1 MNTFKCVL
9 HATFFITLLLAPY
22 TAANAELFTYTFTGV
37 IETVDSGLASEVSP
51 SQPIY
56 GSFTYE
62 STTPGTGDYNG
73 AITEAT
79 CKIGTLPAVTTDISQ
94 GIFIEND
101 RIISVGDLPRDNI
114 VFSPIYFNKLSVN
127 GFDLRFCAMV
137 LTDFT
142 GTAFG
147 NTDLPD
153 PPDRTLNLD
162 DFQVTNV
169 VAIFVLD
176 DPYFPFPQSAVIR
189 GKLTSL
195 EIDGTSPNSAPNA
208 DAGTNIIIDSV
219 EQSITT
225 LLGTA
230 SDIDADQL
238 TYRWLE
244 DTNVLQDYAPVGT
257 NGEAH
262 LVMDDVPLLGTG
274 EHTLVLEVD
283 DGTTTAISVM
293 ILTINNSPPN
303 VSITCGPGTYQLG
316 EIIQLCGEVSDYDGD
331 NLNYSWAE
339 GATNIN
345 SGFTVTNLSG
355 TPVNLPEHYIIG
367 GLSLGSHIVTLSAV
381 DTLGSGSTASANI
394 LINVIDDEAPT
405 LQPLVSP
412 GILWPPNHKMVDVVV
427 HANATD
433 NSGSVILSA
442 TVVSSEPAETDG
454 DGNTIPNYTIPVID
468 QSTSEITLQ
477 LRSERKGKGAGRTYT
492 ITVTATDSSG
502 NSSDAIVEVVA
513 PHDKGKK

>member
-1 MNTFKCVL
+1 MSTYKWVL
-9 HATFFITLLLAPY
+9 HASFFIMLLLAPY

-37 IETVDSGLASEVSP
+37 IETVDSELASEVSP
-51 SQPIY
+51 SQPIS

-62 STTPGTGDYNG
+62 STTPGAGDYNG

-94 GIFIEND
+94 GIYIQND
-101 RIISVGDLPRDNI
+101 RIVSVGDLPRDNI
-114 VFSPIYFNKLSVN
+114 VFSPVYFNKLSIN
-127 GFDLRFCAMV
+127 GFDLLFCAV
-137 LTDFT
+137 ELIDFT
-142 GTAFG
+142 GTAFE

-162 DFQVTNV
+162 DFQVTDV

-176 DPYFPFPQSAVIR
+176 DPHFPFPPQSAVIR

-195 EIDGTSPNSAPNA
+195 EIDGASPNSAPNA

-230 SDIDADQL
+230 SDIDADPL

-262 LVMDDVPLLGTG
+262 LVMDGVPLLVTG

-283 DGTTTAISVM
+283 DGTTTAISDM

-303 VSITCGPGTYQLG
+303 VAPSGGGTFQLG
-316 EIIQLCGEVSDYDGD
+316 DNITLSGEVSDFDGD
-331 NLNYSWAE
+331 GLNYRWFE
-339 GATNIN
+339 GL
-345 SGFTVTNLSG
+345 SDFTTSFISTIADG
-355 TPVNLPEHYIIG
+355 TPVHLPDFVIIG
-367 GLSLGSHIVTLSAV
+367 GLPLGNHVITLEADDDTNSPESDDITV
-381 DTLGSGSTASANI
+381 D
-394 LINVIDDEAPT
+394 VIDTTAPT
-405 LQPLVSP
+405 ISATVSP
-412 GILWPPNHKMVDVVV
+412 GILWPPNHQMVDVVIQ
-427 HANATD
+427 ATAAD
-433 NSGSVILSA
+433 NSGSVTLTASVA
-442 TVVSSEPAETDG
+442 SSESPDTDG
-454 DGNTIPNYTIPVID
+454 DGNTIPDYTTPVIN
-468 QSTSEITLQ
+468 SLTGEITLQ
-477 LRSERKGKGAGRTYT
+477 LRSERKGQGTGRKYT
-492 ITVTATDSSG
+492 ITVTATDDVG
-502 NSSDAIVEVVA
+502 NSSDATVEIVA